1 MKPSIGSRD
10 RLTLPKILRFLS
22 LPFFPSH
29 LKTYLAVQRFEDIQ
43 PDALL
48 ADGVKGVLI
57 DADGTLCPHN
67 SEHFSESI
75 INHVGRMLESGLKT
89 AIYTNASE
97 SRFQQFPNIPI
108 VTNVHAKP
116 DRRGFETAMKI
127 YLNIEDPSTVC
138 MIGDNYLTDGGA
150 ISAGMRFIH
159 VQPILGN
166 ESMIHRTSR
175 KLALLCA
182 QYYFP
187 SRFHDNNAHEPIK
200 SSTKNIP
207 QNFQ

>member
-1 MKPSIGSRD
+1 MKSTIGSRD
-10 RLTLPKILRFLS
+10 GLTLPKVLRFLS

-43 PDALL
+43 PEVLL
-48 ADGVKGVLI
+48 ADGVQGILI

-67 SEHFSESI
+67 NEHFSESVV
-75 INHVGRMLESGLKT
+75 NHVGRMLKSGLKT

-97 SRFQQFPNIPI
+97 SRFRQFPNIPV
-108 VTNVHAKP
+108 VTDVHAKP
-116 DRRGFETAMKI
+116 DRRGFEAAMRN

-159 VQPILGN
+159 VQPIQGN
-166 ESMIHRTSR
+166 ESAIHRMTR

-182 QYYFP
+182 HYYFP
-187 SRFHDNNAHEPIK
+187 STFRDCDTGTK
-200 SSTKNIP
+200 SPAKNTP
-207 QNFQ
+207 